1 MSWGAWFVT
10 RFRWIEWAA
19 LALNLRNRRW
29 NRIDATWL
37 LLRVGCEP
45 VNAAQ
50 AEAASAVLVL
60 GGSVSGGG
68 GVGNRPE
75 LAWHAALGDGV
86 RPTVHYKHAVDPS
99 YFLHCASRFVDR
111 AYDVV
116 LLDLGANLFD
126 TPAQEALVG
135 LIRRMRCLTNASA
148 VAVVDWPGVV
158 RSNASRVATAQTRA
172 ALLDVPHGPEL
183 HSTDR
188 VHPNARGHAV
198 IAERVRAYLDSLR
211 GVAKPVAP
219 RSCATAGAEVCFP
232 SALDMPV
239 VRDVTGE
246 PRGWRFVD
254 ESPTPQLL
262 HKYGWTSSTPGAT
275 LTLVVPL
282 GEACGAVVTLAYLA
296 SNFTGPF
303 RLACA
308 PGCACSPVRTYFQRR
323 IHPFPIVTGREDCA
337 VPEQGDCT
345 QIKVTRDTTF
355 NLLREG
361 DAPCRVT
368 VTALAPQQVR
378 LDGLYVRE
386 PGEHF
391 AWYALHSAVSNRAQR
406 WFGQNAHR
414 HDCSRLAAFANAAN
428 APKP

>member
-1 MSWGAWFVT
+1 MSWGEWFVT
-10 RFRWIEWAA
+10 RFHWIEWVA

-37 LLRVGCEP
+37 LLRLGCEP
-45 VNAAQ
+45 VKAAQ

-75 LAWHAALGDGV
+75 LAWHAALGGGP

-99 YFLHCASRFVDR
+99 YFLHCARRFVDR

-126 TPAQEALVG
+126 TPAQEALVA
-135 LIRRMRCLTNASA
+135 LIQRMRCLTNASA

-158 RSNASRVATAQTRA
+158 RSNASRVATAQARA

-188 VHPNARGHAV
+188 VHPNARGHAA
-198 IAERVRAYLDSLR
+198 IAERVRAYLAGL
-211 GVAKPVAP
+211 PAP
-219 RSCATAGAEVCFP
+219 PRRRPPRNCEAVRSEDCFP

-239 VRDVTGE
+239 TRDVTGE
-246 PRGWRFVD
+246 PRGWRLVD
-254 ESPTPQLL
+254 ESPTPRLM

-275 LTLVVPL
+275 LTLVVPP

-323 IHPFPIVTGREDCA
+323 IHPFPVVTGREDCD
-337 VPEQGDCT
+337 VPGQGDCT
-345 QIKVTRDTTF
+345 KLKVTRDTTF

-361 DAPCRVT
+361 DAPCRVA
-368 VTALAPQQVR
+368 VTALAPQRVR

-391 AWYALHSAVSNRAQR
+391 AWYALHSAVSSRAQR

-414 HDCSRLAAFANAAN
+414 HDCSRLTAFANAAN
-428 APKP
+428 